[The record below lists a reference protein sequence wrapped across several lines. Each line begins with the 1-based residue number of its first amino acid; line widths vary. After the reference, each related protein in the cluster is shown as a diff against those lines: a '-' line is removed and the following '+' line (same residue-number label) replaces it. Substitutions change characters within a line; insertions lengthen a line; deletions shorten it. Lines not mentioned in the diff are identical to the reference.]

1 MSVYSCAQVS
11 ALNVIIKMK
20 KNYSAILILMLAA
33 AMLTG
38 CTGADRYALR
48 DNGIELYNSGNY
60 AGAIEEFDKAL
71 DASDGQVSDLQFDIL
86 KYKGECEIRTG
97 DYAAA
102 KDSYTAL
109 YELCKDDP
117 DISRIEEIY
126 NQLGALDKIK
136 EAADLLKE
144 GSYTE
149 AYDAFSEYAELD
161 GSMTGRAAVYNKAV
175 CAEYLGNFDEAYE
188 LLKAYTDM
196 YPDDEAAVKEAE
208 FCRTRRKTE

>member
-1 MSVYSCAQVS
+1 M
-11 ALNVIIKMK
+11 
-20 KNYSAILILMLAA
+20 LISLLAA
-33 AMLTG
+33 AVLTG
-38 CTGADRYALR
+38 CTGADKYSFR
-48 DNGIELYNSGNY
+48 DSGIELYNNGDY
-60 AGAIEEFDKAL
+60 AGAIEQFDKAL
-71 DASDGQVSDLQFDIL
+71 DASDGQVSELQYDIL

-97 DYAAA
+97 DYTAA
-102 KDSYTAL
+102 KNSYTAL

-117 DISRIEEIY
+117 DIADIEKIY
-126 NQLGALDKIK
+126 EQLGALDKIK
-136 EAADLLKE
+136 EAADLLKA

-208 FCRTRRKTE
+208 FCRTRQKTE